1 MESMKRKVL
10 LAAPIHP
17 VLKEGLLDMGYELVA
32 ALDIT
37 QTSASTRVNDVE
49 GIITSTRLLLNKEL
63 IDAAPSLKWIGRM
76 GSGMEVID
84 VEYAE
89 HKGIACFSSP
99 DGNANAV
106 GEHALG
112 MLLALTKKIVVSN
125 IEIKQQEWLREEN
138 RGMELE
144 GKTIGIIGYGHTG
157 KAFVKK
163 LRGFDVDILI
173 YDKYKQDT
181 TEDGIHFCED
191 LQPIY
196 EQANILSFHV
206 PLRNDTH
213 HYFNKEMLLRFQ
225 NPIILINT
233 SRGNVIESKALVEGL
248 ETGKL
253 KGVCLDVFDEEP
265 LEKMSSDV
273 RKKFMHIAALPNA
286 VLTPHIAGYTHEALY
301 KMSKILLERIVT
313 YV

>member
-1 MESMKRKVL
+1 MKRKVL
-10 LAAPIHP
+10 QAAPIHP
-17 VLKEGLLDMGYELVA
+17 LLKEGLLGMGYELVV
-32 ALDIT
+32 ALDIS
-37 QTSASTRVNDVE
+37 QRSATARLSDVE

-63 IDAAPSLKWIGRM
+63 IDAASSLKWIGRM

-89 HKGIACFSSP
+89 RKGIACFSSP

-112 MLLALTKKIVVSN
+112 MLLALTRKIVVSN
-125 IEIKQQEWLREEN
+125 IELKNQEWLREEN

-157 KAFVKK
+157 KAFAKK
-163 LRGFDVDILI
+163 LRGFDVDILV
-173 YDKYKQDT
+173 YDKYKQDAT
-181 TEDGIHFCED
+181 DEDIDFCED
-191 LQPIY
+191 LQRIY
-196 EQANILSFHV
+196 EQADILSFHV
-206 PLRNDTH
+206 PLRYDTL
-213 HYFNKEMLLRFQ
+213 HYFNKEMLSRFQ
-225 NPIILINT
+225 KPIILINT
-233 SRGNVIESKALVEGL
+233 SRGNVVEIQALREGL
-248 ETGKL
+248 QTGKL

-265 LEKMSSDV
+265 LEKMSPDV
-273 RKKFMHIAALPNA
+273 REIFMHIATLPNA
-286 VLTPHIAGYTHEALY
+286 VLTPHIAGYTQEALY

>member
-63 IDAAPSLKWIGRM
+63 IDAAPSLRWIGRM

-273 RKKFMHIAALPNA
+273 RKKFMHIAAFPNA